1 MSVVRLL
8 STVLA
13 IFVTFLWAGFVVN
26 AWQKN
31 TMARQLAQTSSD
43 KSSAEKIARD
53 QSQEKTDTSK
63 KAVAVATVKKKTVA
77 EVKKTGAQAAKAKLD
92 PTLDKADELARAA
105 NEEFSKRIKLAEAKI
120 LKPSSKEVKEVV
132 GDKTAPEKK
141 AIVPETI
148 SVSKATGVSKLAS
161 VTEKTKL
168 DSENHESVV
177 SKDGTVTKVTF
188 QGDVKKDAV
197 DASLTQ
203 EQTNDNKNQK
213 AETKI
218 DDLAS
223 SKDQTRISTDKETA
237 RISDEAGRDKFAP
250 IEMAQER
257 IAIASTKKEVM
268 NDVVDERALLKE
280 DRIESKIE
288 TRLSFN
294 TTSDDNSSAI
304 DHDVARGGKD
314 NSRLSKDRVVVA
326 VNKHQPK
333 ELKLAENKAV
343 IKSPAKQDETSAVK
357 KVTPAKKP
365 EPVTKKVATAKVK
378 SKVENKDV
386 VKAKPIWTVPT
397 GVTPEY
403 SVVEK
408 IERGLDSVAEAAVE
422 AGNKLSEKVT
432 SLGDNVKGAIAAPK
446 KWEVPTGVTPGG
458 DDPANSIKVAET
470 PSVKKSAS
478 KAKDVKELKKRTPD
492 AVKSKVAVVAPPKLK
507 KEKKVASKKETDNKR
522 QENKVYVSSQL
533 DDYSGAK
540 IYDDAGKLIVA
551 ETAKEEKSSKTGGL
565 MKTIINLL
573 TDPKKEVAGKGN
585 KQKETEL
592 VSRVDKVRFE
602 AIKNL
607 MVEDVDYK
615 FINAKKGQGQIV
627 VTGRSQAEAKLS
639 LYVGVRYLGDVIA
652 DNSGNWI
659 FTKELYIPQ
668 GPHILQAQQMSK
680 SGIAMARKTLPFKQ
694 TKKGKAPEG
703 YDKDGIGIE
712 LGDKAL
718 ATLRSKLKKDKQAGK
733 DGKTL
738 TKDETKLLKRNQ
750 ALAARTPLPVRKI
763 GEKKLAS
770 AKKDKE
776 VKVAAL
782 DKKVDVKTSL
792 KKKDK
797 KSVSDNSSEKGKIKA
812 VSKEQL
818 SNDKSA
824 SDKNPAPKYY
834 VVKRGDSLGR
844 IAKRELG
851 STSAYKT
858 ILKLN
863 KKLKSANLIYPGQKL
878 LISAGSNVAVA
889 APVKEKKKQV
899 ASLALPKVKSK
910 KAKAIEK
917 KTDATPSHYVVKRGD
932 SLWKIASK
940 VYGNGRRY
948 KELIKLNPKILKNP
962 ASIKPNVKLRVKSS

>member
-43 KSSAEKIARD
+43 QSSVEKAALD
-53 QSQEKTDTSK
+53 HSQEKSDISK
-63 KAVAVATVKKKTVA
+63 KIVSEKKVGVEVEKKTVA
-77 EVKKTGAQAAKAKLD
+77 EVKKTNVQPATVKLD
-92 PTLDKADELARAA
+92 PTLEKADELARAA

-120 LKPSSKEVKEVV
+120 LKPSSSKEVKKVAD
-132 GDKTAPEKK
+132 DKIASEKE
-141 AIVPETI
+141 AIVSKTS
-148 SVSKATGVSKLAS
+148 SVSKVAS
-161 VTEKTKL
+161 VTEKTKPDAESHL
-168 DSENHESVV
+168 SVV
-177 SKDGTVTKVTF
+177 SKDGTVTKVTT
-188 QGDVKKDAV
+188 DT
-197 DASLTQ
+197 SLT
-203 EQTNDNKNQK
+203 EKQTKVSDNKK
-213 AETKI
+213 AEIEEK
-218 DDLAS
+218 DLAS
-223 SKDQTRISTDKETA
+223 DKDQTRISTDKETA
-237 RISDEAGRDKFAP
+237 RISDDTTRDKLAP

-294 TTSDDNSSAI
+294 TTSDDNSSAV

-326 VNKHQPK
+326 VNKHQPT
-333 ELKLAENKAV
+333 ELKLAENKVVKKVA
-343 IKSPAKQDETSAVK
+343 AKQDEKSAVK
-357 KVTPAKKP
+357 KATPAKKS
-365 EPVTKKVATAKVK
+365 EAVTKKAATTKVK

-386 VKAKPIWTVPT
+386 AKAKPIWTVPT

-408 IERGLDSVAEAAVE
+408 IERGLDSVAEAAVK

-478 KAKDVKELKKRTPD
+478 KVKDVKELKKKTPNE
-492 AVKSKVAVVAPPKLK
+492 AQSKVAVVAPPKLK
-507 KEKKVASKKETDNKR
+507 KEKKVASKKETDNKE

-551 ETAKEEKSSKTGGL
+551 ETAKDDKSSKTGGL

-573 TDPKKEVAGKGN
+573 TDPKKEVAGKDN
-585 KQKETEL
+585 KPKETEL

-627 VTGRSQAEAKLS
+627 VSGRSQAEAKLS

-694 TKKGKAPEG
+694 TKKGKAPKG

-718 ATLRSKLKKDKQAGK
+718 ATLRTKLKKDKQAGK

-738 TKDETKLLKRNQ
+738 TKAEAKRLKRNK

-763 GEKKLAS
+763 GEKKLAA
-770 AKKDKE
+770 AKKAKE
-776 VKVAAL
+776 VKVAVL
-782 DKKVDVKTSL
+782 DKKADVKSSV
-792 KKKDK
+792 KKNDK
-797 KSVSDNSSEKGKIKA
+797 KEKKAASDKSSEKGKIKA

-818 SNDKSA
+818 SKDKSVG
-824 SDKNPAPKYY
+824 DKKAAPKYY

-851 STSAYKT
+851 SASAYKT

-878 LISAGSNVAVA
+878 LISAGSNVVAA

-910 KAKAIEK
+910 KAKVAEK

-932 SLWKIASK
+932 SLWKIAAK

-948 KELIKLNPKILKNP
+948 KELIKLNPKLLKNP

>member
-43 KSSAEKIARD
+43 QSSVEKVALD
-53 QSQEKTDTSK
+53 QSQEKSDISK
-63 KAVAVATVKKKTVA
+63 KIVSEKKVGAEVKKKTVA
-77 EVKKTGAQAAKAKLD
+77 EVKKTNAEPAKVKLD
-92 PTLDKADELARAA
+92 PTLEKADELARAA

-120 LKPSSKEVKEVV
+120 LKPSSSKEVKKVV
-132 GDKTAPEKK
+132 DDKIASEKK
-141 AIVPETI
+141 DIVSNTI
-148 SVSKATGVSKLAS
+148 SVSKATAVSKVTS

-168 DSENHESVV
+168 DAESHLSVV
-177 SKDGTVTKVTF
+177 SKDGTVTKVITDTSVTEE
-188 QGDVKKDAV
+188 QLKDA
-197 DASLTQ
+197 
-203 EQTNDNKNQK
+203 DNKK
-213 AETKI
+213 AEIEEK
-218 DDLAS
+218 DLAS
-223 SKDQTRISTDKETA
+223 GKDQTRISTDKETA
-237 RISDEAGRDKFAP
+237 RISDDTTRDKFAP

-294 TTSDDNSSAI
+294 TTSDDNSSAV

-343 IKSPAKQDETSAVK
+343 TKSPAKQDEKSAVK
-357 KVTPAKKP
+357 KATPAKKS
-365 EPVTKKVATAKVK
+365 EAVTKKAATTKVK
-378 SKVENKDV
+378 SKVENKNV
-386 VKAKPIWTVPT
+386 AKVKPIWTVPT

-422 AGNKLSEKVT
+422 AGNKISEKVT

-478 KAKDVKELKKRTPD
+478 KVKDVKELKKKTPNE
-492 AVKSKVAVVAPPKLK
+492 AQSKVAVVAPPKLK
-507 KEKKVASKKETDNKR
+507 KEKEVASKKEADNKK

-551 ETAKEEKSSKTGGL
+551 ETAKDDKPSKTGGL

-573 TDPKKEVAGKGN
+573 TDPKKEVAGKDN

-627 VTGRSQAEAKLS
+627 VSGRSQAEAKLS

-694 TKKGKAPEG
+694 TKKGKAPKG

-718 ATLRSKLKKDKQAGK
+718 ATLRTKLKKDKQAGK

-738 TKDETKLLKRNQ
+738 TKAEARRLKRNK

-763 GEKKLAS
+763 GEKKLAT
-770 AKKDKE
+770 AKKGKE
-776 VKVAAL
+776 FKVAVL
-782 DKKVDVKTSL
+782 DKKVDVNTSL

-797 KSVSDNSSEKGKIKA
+797 KEKKSATDKSSEKGKIKA

-818 SNDKSA
+818 SKDKSA
-824 SDKNPAPKYY
+824 SGKKTAPKYY

-851 STSAYKT
+851 STNAYKT

-878 LISAGSNVAVA
+878 LISAGSNEVASKSD
-889 APVKEKKKQV
+889 VKVKKKQV

-917 KTDATPSHYVVKRGD
+917 KTDATPSYYVVKRGD

>member
-43 KSSAEKIARD
+43 KSSAEKVALN
-53 QSQEKTDTSK
+53 QSQKKTDTSK
-63 KAVAVATVKKKTVA
+63 KAVA
-77 EVKKTGAQAAKAKLD
+77 EVKKVDAQSAKVKLD
-92 PTLDKADELARAA
+92 PTLEKADELARAA
-105 NEEFSKRIKLAEAKI
+105 SEEFSKRIKLADAKI
-120 LKPSSKEVKEVV
+120 LKPSPIKEVKKVAA
-132 GDKTAPEKK
+132 DKKTPEKK
-141 AIVPETI
+141 ALVSKTGSVAKAR
-148 SVSKATGVSKLAS
+148 SVSKVAS

-168 DSENHESVV
+168 ADESHESVV

-188 QGDVKKDAV
+188 KGDVKKVAV
-197 DASLTQ
+197 DTSLTQ
-203 EQTNDNKNQK
+203 EQSNDNKNQK
-213 AETKI
+213 AATGL

-223 SKDQTRISTDKETA
+223 GKDQTRISTDKQTA
-237 RISDEAGRDKFAP
+237 RVSDDENRDRFAP

-268 NDVVDERALLKE
+268 TDVVDERTLSKE

-294 TTSDDNSSAI
+294 TSSDDNSSAI

-326 VNKHQPK
+326 VNKHQPT
-333 ELKLAENKAV
+333 ELKLAESKAV
-343 IKSPAKQDETSAVK
+343 KKVAAKQDEKSVVK
-357 KVTPAKKP
+357 KATPAKKP
-365 EPVTKKVATAKVK
+365 EPVTKKVATTKVK
-378 SKVENKDV
+378 SKVENKNV
-386 VKAKPIWTVPT
+386 AKVKLIWTVPT

-478 KAKDVKELKKRTPD
+478 KVKDVKDLKKRTPD
-492 AVKSKVAVVAPPKLK
+492 SAKSKVAVVAPPKLK
-507 KEKKVASKKETDNKR
+507 KEKKVASKKETDNKE

-573 TDPKKEVAGKGN
+573 TDPKKDVAGKDN

-694 TKKGKAPEG
+694 TKKGKAPKG

-718 ATLRSKLKKDKQAGK
+718 ATLRTKLKKDKQAGK

-738 TKDETKLLKRNQ
+738 TKAEAKRLKRNK
-750 ALAARTPLPVRKI
+750 ALAARTPLPLRKI

-770 AKKDKE
+770 AKKTKE
-776 VKVAAL
+776 VKVAVL
-782 DKKVDVKTSL
+782 DKKADLKTSL

-797 KSVSDNSSEKGKIKA
+797 KEKKSAEDKSSEKGKIKA

-818 SNDKSA
+818 SKDKSVG
-824 SDKNPAPKYY
+824 DKKAAPKYY

-878 LISAGSNVAVA
+878 LISAGSNVATA
-889 APVKEKKKQV
+889 APVKEKKQI

-910 KAKAIEK
+910 KVKVAEK

-948 KELIKLNPKILKNP
+948 KELIKLNPKLLKNP

>member
-43 KSSAEKIARD
+43 QSSVEKAALD
-53 QSQEKTDTSK
+53 HSQEKSDISK
-63 KAVAVATVKKKTVA
+63 QIVSEKKVGAETEKKTVA
-77 EVKKTGAQAAKAKLD
+77 EVKKTNVQPATVKLD
-92 PTLDKADELARAA
+92 PTLEKADELARAA

-120 LKPSSKEVKEVV
+120 LKPSSSKEVKKVAD
-132 GDKTAPEKK
+132 DKIASEKE
-141 AIVPETI
+141 AIVSKTS
-148 SVSKATGVSKLAS
+148 SVSKVAS
-161 VTEKTKL
+161 VTEKTKPDAESHL
-168 DSENHESVV
+168 SVV
-177 SKDGTVTKVTF
+177 SKDGTVTKVTT
-188 QGDVKKDAV
+188 DT
-197 DASLTQ
+197 SLT
-203 EQTNDNKNQK
+203 EKQTKVSDNKK
-213 AETKI
+213 AEIEEK
-218 DDLAS
+218 DLAS
-223 SKDQTRISTDKETA
+223 GKDQTRISTDKETA
-237 RISDEAGRDKFAP
+237 RISDDTTRDKLAP

-294 TTSDDNSSAI
+294 TTSDDNSSAV

-326 VNKHQPK
+326 VNKHQPT
-333 ELKLAENKAV
+333 ELKLAEKKVVKKVA
-343 IKSPAKQDETSAVK
+343 AKQDEKSAVK
-357 KVTPAKKP
+357 KATPAKKS
-365 EPVTKKVATAKVK
+365 EAVTKKAATTKVK

-386 VKAKPIWTVPT
+386 AKAKPIWTVPT

-408 IERGLDSVAEAAVE
+408 IERGLDSVAEAAVK

-478 KAKDVKELKKRTPD
+478 KVKDVKELKKKK
-492 AVKSKVAVVAPPKLK
+492 ANEAKSKVAVVAPPKLK
-507 KEKKVASKKETDNKR
+507 KEKKVASKKETDNKE

-551 ETAKEEKSSKTGGL
+551 ETAKDDKSSKTGGL

-573 TDPKKEVAGKGN
+573 TDPKKEVAGKDN
-585 KQKETEL
+585 KPKETEL

-627 VTGRSQAEAKLS
+627 VSGRSQAEAKLS

-694 TKKGKAPEG
+694 TKKGKAPKG

-718 ATLRSKLKKDKQAGK
+718 ATLRTKLKKDKQAGK

-738 TKDETKLLKRNQ
+738 TKAEARRLKRNK
-750 ALAARTPLPVRKI
+750 ALAARTPLPLRKI
-763 GEKKLAS
+763 GEKKLAA
-770 AKKDKE
+770 AKKAKE
-776 VKVAAL
+776 VKVAVL
-782 DKKVDVKTSL
+782 DKKADVKSSV
-792 KKKDK
+792 KKNDK
-797 KSVSDNSSEKGKIKA
+797 KEKKAASDKSSEKGKIKA

-818 SNDKSA
+818 SKDKSVG
-824 SDKNPAPKYY
+824 DKKAAPKYY

-851 STSAYKT
+851 RTSAYKT

-878 LISAGSNVAVA
+878 LISAGSDVA
-889 APVKEKKKQV
+889 AASPVKEKKKQV

-910 KAKAIEK
+910 KVKVAEK

-932 SLWKIASK
+932 SLWKIAAK

-948 KELIKLNPKILKNP
+948 KELIKLNPKLLKNP